1 MRNPL
6 TSAPVWGS
14 VATVIDRT
22 VLPYLAG
29 FALCVGS
36 VLALAAC
43 TQGEEQGA
51 PPSAVAE
58 VVAVVG
64 SV

>member
-1 MRNPL
+1 M
-6 TSAPVWGS
+6 
-14 VATVIDRT
+14 IDRT

-43 TQGEEQGA
+43 TQGEKQDA
-51 PPSAVAE
+51 RPIAVAE
-58 VVAVVG
+58 VVALAP
-64 SV
+64 SA

>member
-43 TQGEEQGA
+43 TQGEKQDA
-51 PPSAVAE
+51 RPVAVAE
-58 VVAVVG
+58 VVALAP
-64 SV
+64 SA

>member
-6 TSAPVWGS
+6 TSTPVWGR
-14 VATVIDRT
+14 VAHVIDRT

-43 TQGEEQGA
+43 TQGEEQDA
-51 PPSAVAE
+51 QPSAVAE
-58 VVAVVG
+58 VVALAPTE
-64 SV
+64 

>member
-1 MRNPL
+1 M
-6 TSAPVWGS
+6 
-14 VATVIDRT
+14 IDRT

>member
-1 MRNPL
+1 MWGNV
-6 TSAPVWGS
+6 AP
-14 VATVIDRT
+14 VIDRT

-43 TQGEEQGA
+43 TQGEDQDA
-51 PPSAVAE
+51 PPSAVAQ
-58 VVAVVG
+58 VAALVP
-64 SV
+64 SA

>member
-43 TQGEEQGA
+43 TQGENQDSRPTPVAE
-51 PPSAVAE
+51 AVAL
-58 VVAVVG
+58 APLT
-64 SV
+64 